1 MAGYLTVYAWQ
12 VQVVLPMHTPGIP
25 LQAHQCLA
33 IRPVGTLYHCRP
45 VGWSHCRRSNS
56 KWPSQ
61 PNGREIWQEL
71 FACNGSRWLGFGSW
85 ADVHL
90 CVYSS
95 SSTQPESLPHPSPKR
110 SLVQQCTN
118 RFLAPHLTQVL
129 MIVFQEVTFMTS
141 NRDSLTNGL
150 LASLEYQKDVSAVK
164 LTEQTKVGLMA
175 GPFRRQVCRI
185 PPSSRPL
192 TTC

>member
-1 MAGYLTVYAWQ
+1 
-12 VQVVLPMHTPGIP
+12 
-25 LQAHQCLA
+25 
-33 IRPVGTLYHCRP
+33 
-45 VGWSHCRRSNS
+45 
-56 KWPSQ
+56 
-61 PNGREIWQEL
+61 
-71 FACNGSRWLGFGSW
+71 
-85 ADVHL
+85 
-90 CVYSS
+90 
-95 SSTQPESLPHPSPKR
+95 
-110 SLVQQCTN
+110 
-118 RFLAPHLTQVL
+118 